1 MRHHSHALLVVF
13 FLLIAVLCI
22 PSKATDNKSKLS
34 LASYAKYT
42 QIPGA
47 KEVGPAA
54 CSNCHDVVAKN
65 FQHAFHSQQ
74 GVECEQCPGQGS
86 LHVDGGGDVSK
97 IVAFS
102 KRTPEEANGVCLS
115 CHAQGE
121 KTRHWISGSH
131 AANHVRCM
139 DCHQIHQ
146 TALRNAKEGRM
157 AFDQATR
164 GALVAALVSPETNV
178 IIRPISETNDA
189 CLKCHQTQT
198 AQLSMPYHHPM
209 REGKMSCVDC
219 HDPHGGPSGNNLR
232 TANANE
238 LCLSCH
244 AQYRGPYAYQHP
256 PVTEN
261 CMLCHTPH
269 GSPNTNLLT
278 VSEPALCLQCHA
290 GS

>member
-102 KRTPEEANGVCLS
+102 KRTPD
-115 CHAQGE
+115 E
-121 KTRHWISGSH
+121 KRPATGSVDRTQLITFAAWTVTR
-131 AANHVRCM
+131 
-139 DCHQIHQ
+139 
-146 TALRNAKEGRM
+146 
-157 AFDQATR
+157 F
-164 GALVAALVSPETNV
+164 
-178 IIRPISETNDA
+178 IRP
-189 CLKCHQTQT
+189 H
-198 AQLSMPYHHPM
+198 
-209 REGKMSCVDC
+209 
-219 HDPHGGPSGNNLR
+219 
-232 TANANE
+232 
-238 LCLSCH
+238 
-244 AQYRGPYAYQHP
+244 
-256 PVTEN
+256 
-261 CMLCHTPH
+261 
-269 GSPNTNLLT
+269 
-278 VSEPALCLQCHA
+278 
-290 GS
+290 